1 MSGTRPPRR
10 GTKPGGGQDP
20 ADRPLPHPVPKAG
33 QLAPDA
39 PAAPARIQPRQLF
52 RQAPA
57 PRPGAAVVPAP
68 LDRDWIV
75 QVVATPA
82 ALEPFNQVAV
92 EQVTGG
98 PVRSQYSKPGSLRS
112 RIPDAIIVA
121 PATYNTINKW
131 AQGTSDTYAL
141 GVLAEMTGMGT
152 PIVVLP
158 FVNSALAGRVAFRR
172 SVQTLRSEGVH
183 ILLCPDGFEPH
194 PSRTGGSRIETFPW
208 HVALDE
214 ADRMVDALAG

>member
-1 MSGTRPPRR
+1 VR
-10 GTKPGGGQDP
+10 
-20 ADRPLPHPVPKAG
+20 
-33 QLAPDA
+33 LA
-39 PAAPARIQPRQLF
+39 
-52 RQAPA
+52 
-57 PRPGAAVVPAP
+57 
-68 LDRDWIV
+68 LDRDWMV

-82 ALEPFNQVAV
+82 ALESFDQVAV

-183 ILLCPDGFEPH
+183 ILLGPGGFEPH
-194 PSRTGGSRIETFPW
+194 PPRTGGSRIETFPW